1 MAPALQTNAPMIP
14 GTHAMDKPVEQPKG
28 LTRLQLILLAAGGV
42 LLLAIAVSIPA
53 MLRWSRADRAVNAE
67 RLNFGVVKRGDLDR
81 DISGQGRIVAALH
94 PTLFAPVAGIV
105 SLSVK
110 AGTEVK
116 QGQPLARIDSPE
128 LVSRRVQERST
139 LQALQSDLGRQEIA
153 ARQAAQ
159 RAKQTADI
167 LAMRLAAA
175 ERAMTRAQELS
186 QQGLINR
193 VDFERAKDELELARL
208 EAGSASQTAQFERE
222 SLSFEVQN
230 RRLQVARQQSIVL
243 ETERQVKQLEIA
255 APFDGMVANVN
266 VQDRDAVAANA
277 PVMTVVNLSQFE
289 VEFDVAENYASDLLP
304 GTPAEIQ
311 YEGKPYPG
319 KVTAVSP
326 EIRDSQVRGTVVFDG
341 ATPAGL
347 RQSQRVSVR
356 LLLERKASVLKAPRG
371 PFVEAGGGRTAYVIE
386 DGVAT
391 KREIQ
396 VGSMSVSEVEI
407 VRGLAEG
414 DQIVVS
420 DTSQFEGARTVL
432 IRY

>member
-1 MAPALQTNAPMIP
+1 MIP
-14 GTHAMDKPVEQPKG
+14 GTHAMDKPVEQSKG
-28 LTRLQLILLAAGGV
+28 LSRLQIVLMVVGGALV
-42 LLLAIAVSIPA
+42 LAIALSVPA
-53 MLRWSRADRAVNAE
+53 LLRWARAERAVDAA
-67 RLNFGVVKRGDLDR
+67 RLNFGTVKRGDLDR
-81 DISGQGRIVAALH
+81 DVSGQGRVVAALH
-94 PTLFAPVAGIV
+94 PTLFTPVAGIV

-116 QGQPLARIDSPE
+116 KGQLLARVESPE
-128 LVSRRVQERST
+128 LMSRRVQERST

-159 RAKQTADI
+159 RAKQTADV

-186 QQGLINR
+186 QQGLLNR
-193 VDFERAKDELELARL
+193 VDFERAKDDLELARL
-208 EAGSASQTAQFERE
+208 EAGNATQTAQFERE
-222 SLSFEVQN
+222 SLTFEVQN
-230 RRLQVARQQSIVL
+230 KRLQVARQQSIVL
-243 ETERQVKQLEIA
+243 EAERQVGQLEMT
-255 APFDGMVANVN
+255 APFDGMVATVN
-266 VQDRDAVAANA
+266 VQDRDALPANA

-289 VEFDVAENYASDLLP
+289 VEFDVAENYASDLIP
-304 GTPAEIQ
+304 GTAAEID

-319 KVTAVSP
+319 KVTTVSP

-341 ATPAGL
+341 ATPPGL

-356 LLLERKASVLKAPRG
+356 LLLERKTNVLKAPRG
-371 PFVEAGGGRTAYVIE
+371 PFVESGGGRTAYVVE
-386 DGVAT
+386 DGIAT

-407 VRGLAEG
+407 VRGVREG
-414 DQIVVS
+414 DQLVLS

-432 IRY
+432 IRR

>member
-1 MAPALQTNAPMIP
+1 MIP
-14 GTHAMDKPVEQPKG
+14 GTHAMDKAVERPKG
-28 LTRLQLILLAAGGV
+28 LTRLQLVLLAIGGV
-42 LLLAIAVSIPA
+42 LVLAIAISIPA
-53 MLRWSRADRAVNAE
+53 LLRWSRADRAVDAA

-81 DISGQGRIVAALH
+81 DVSGQGRIVAALH

-116 QGQPLARIDSPE
+116 KGQLLARVDSPE
-128 LVSRRVQERST
+128 LRSRLVQERST

-153 ARQAAQ
+153 ARQGAQ
-159 RAKQTADI
+159 RAKQTADT

-186 QQGLINR
+186 QQGLLNR
-193 VDFERAKDELELARL
+193 VDFERAKDDLELARL
-208 EAGSASQTAQFERE
+208 EAENARQTAQFERE
-222 SLSFEVQN
+222 SLTFEVQN
-230 RRLQVARQQSIVL
+230 RRLQVARQQSVVL
-243 ETERQVKQLEIA
+243 ETERQVHQLEMA
-255 APFDGMVANVN
+255 APFDGMVANVD
-266 VQDRDAVAANA
+266 VQDRDAVPANA

-341 ATPAGL
+341 PTPAGL

-356 LLLERKASVLKAPRG
+356 LLLERKANVLKAPRG
-371 PFVEAGGGRTAYVIE
+371 PFVESGGGRTAYVIE
-386 DGVAT
+386 DGIAT

-396 VGSMSVSEVEI
+396 VGSMSVSEVEV
-407 VRGLAEG
+407 VRGLSEG

>member
-1 MAPALQTNAPMIP
+1 MIQ

-28 LTRLQLILLAAGGV
+28 LSRPQLILIAAGGV
-42 LLLAIAVSIPA
+42 ILLAVAFSIPA
-53 MLRWSRADRAVNAE
+53 ILRWSRADLAVDAT

-81 DISGQGRIVAALH
+81 DVSGQGRVVAALH
-94 PTLFAPVAGIV
+94 PTLFTPVAGIV
-105 SLSVK
+105 TLGVK

-116 QGQPLARIDSPE
+116 KGQLLARVESPE
-128 LVSRRVQERST
+128 LMSRRVQERST
-139 LQALQSDLGRQEIA
+139 LAALQSDLGRQEIA

-159 RAKQTADI
+159 RAKQTADV
-167 LAMRLAAA
+167 LGMRLAAA
-175 ERAMTRAQELS
+175 ERAMTRAEELS

-208 EAGSASQTAQFERE
+208 EAASATQTAQFERE
-222 SLSFEVQN
+222 SLTFEVQN
-230 RRLQVARQQSIVL
+230 RRLQVARQESVVL
-243 ETERQVKQLEIA
+243 ETERQVKQLEMT
-255 APFDGMVANVN
+255 APFDGMVATVN

-304 GTPAEIQ
+304 GTAAEIQ
-311 YEGKPYPG
+311 YEGRPYPG

-341 ATPAGL
+341 DTPAGL

-356 LLLERKASVLKAPRG
+356 LLLERKTNVLKVPRG
-371 PFVEAGGGRTAYVIE
+371 PFVESGGGRTAYVVE

-407 VRGLAEG
+407 VRGLSEG
-414 DQIVVS
+414 DQLVVS
-420 DTSQFEGARTVL
+420 DTSQFQGARTVL
-432 IRY
+432 IRH

>member
-1 MAPALQTNAPMIP
+1 MIP
-14 GTHAMDKPVEQPKG
+14 GTQAMDKPVERTKG
-28 LTRLQLILLAAGGV
+28 LSRLQLILMAAGAV
-42 LLLAIAVSIPA
+42 LLLAIAIATPA
-53 MLRWSRADRAVNAE
+53 LIRWARADRAVDAA

-81 DISGQGRIVAALH
+81 DVSGQGRIVAALH
-94 PTLFAPVAGIV
+94 PTLFSPVAGIV

-116 QGQPLARIDSPE
+116 KGQLLARVDSPE
-128 LVSRRVQERST
+128 LMSRRVQERST
-139 LQALQSDLGRQEIA
+139 LQALRSDLGRQEIA

-186 QQGLINR
+186 AQGLINR

-208 EAGSASQTAQFERE
+208 EATSATQTAQFERE
-222 SLSFEVQN
+222 SLTFEVQN
-230 RRLQVARQQSIVL
+230 RRLQVARQQSVVL
-243 ETERQVKQLEIA
+243 ETERQVRQLEIA

-266 VQDRDAVAANA
+266 VQDRDAVPANA
-277 PVMTVVNLSQFE
+277 PVMTVVNLAAFE

-304 GTPAEIQ
+304 GTAAEIQ

-341 ATPAGL
+341 KSPEGL

-356 LLLERKASVLKAPRG
+356 LLLERKANVLKAPRG
-371 PFVEAGGGRTAYVIE
+371 PFVEAGGGRTAYVVE

-414 DQIVVS
+414 DQLVVS

>member
-1 MAPALQTNAPMIP
+1 MIP
-14 GTHAMDKPVEQPKG
+14 GTHAMDKPVERTKG
-28 LTRLQLILLAAGGV
+28 LSRRQLILLVAAG
-42 LLLAIAVSIPA
+42 AILVAVALSIPA
-53 MLRWSRADRAVNAE
+53 MLRWARADRAVDSA

-81 DISGQGRIVAALH
+81 DVSGQGRIVAALH
-94 PTLFAPVAGIV
+94 PTLFTPVSGIV

-116 QGQPLARIDSPE
+116 KGQLLARVDSPE

-208 EAGSASQTAQFERE
+208 EAESAKQTAQFERE
-222 SLSFEVQN
+222 SLTFEVQN
-230 RRLQVARQQSIVL
+230 RRLQVARQQSVVL
-243 ETERQVKQLEIA
+243 ETERQVQQLQIA

-266 VQDRDAVAANA
+266 IQDRDAVPANA
-277 PVMTVVNLSQFE
+277 PVMTVVNLAAFE

-341 ATPAGL
+341 KSPEGL

-356 LLLERKASVLKAPRG
+356 LLLERKTNVLKAPRG
-371 PFVEAGGGRTAYVIE
+371 PFVESGGGRTAYVVE
-386 DGVAT
+386 DGIAT

-407 VRGLAEG
+407 VRGLQEG
-414 DQIVVS
+414 DQLVIS

-432 IRY
+432 IRH

>member
-1 MAPALQTNAPMIP
+1 MIP
-14 GTHAMDKPVEQPKG
+14 GTSAMDKPVEQPKG
-28 LTRLQLILLAAGGV
+28 LSRRQVILMAAGGV
-42 LLLAIAVSIPA
+42 LVLAILFSIPA
-53 MLRWSRADRAVNAE
+53 ILRWSRAERAVDGA
-67 RLNFGVVKRGDLDR
+67 RLNFGVVTRGDLDR
-81 DISGQGRIVAALH
+81 DVSGQGRIVAALH
-94 PTLFAPVAGIV
+94 PTLFTPVAGIV
-105 SLSVK
+105 TLSVK

-116 QGQPLARIDSPE
+116 KGQVLARIESPE
-128 LVSRRVQERST
+128 LMSRRVQERST
-139 LQALQSDLGRQEIA
+139 LQALESDLGRQEIA
-153 ARQAAQ
+153 SRQAAQ

-186 QQGLINR
+186 SQGLINR
-193 VDFERAKDELELARL
+193 VDFERAKDDLELARL
-208 EAGSASQTAQFERE
+208 EATSATQTAQFERE
-222 SLSFEVQN
+222 SLTFEVQN
-230 RRLQVARQQSIVL
+230 RRLQVARQESIVL
-243 ETERQVKQLEIA
+243 ETERQVKQLEMA

-277 PVMTVVNLSQFE
+277 PVMTVVNLSAFE

-341 ATPAGL
+341 RTPDGL

-356 LLLERKASVLKAPRG
+356 LLLERKTNVLKAPRG
-371 PFVEAGGGRTAYVIE
+371 PFVESGGGRIAYVLE
-386 DGVAT
+386 DGIAV

-407 VRGLAEG
+407 VRGVKEG
-414 DQIVVS
+414 EQLVVS
-420 DTSQFEGARTVL
+420 DTSVFDSAKTVL
-432 IRY
+432 IRR

>member
-1 MAPALQTNAPMIP
+1 
-14 GTHAMDKPVEQPKG
+14 VKG
-28 LTRLQLILLAAGGV
+28 LSRRQLVLLIAAGV
-42 LLLAIAVSIPA
+42 LLLAIAFSVPA
-53 MLRWSRADRAVNAE
+53 MLRWARADRAVDAA

-81 DISGQGRIVAALH
+81 DVSGQGRIVAALH
-94 PTLFAPVAGIV
+94 PTLFSPVAGIV

-116 QGQPLARIDSPE
+116 KGQLLARVDSPE
-128 LVSRRVQERST
+128 LKSRLVQERST

-159 RAKQTADI
+159 RAKQTSEI
-167 LAMRLAAA
+167 LAMRRAAA

-208 EAGSASQTAQFERE
+208 EAESAGQTAQFERE
-222 SLSFEVQN
+222 TLTFEVQN
-230 RRLQVARQQSIVL
+230 RRLQVARQQSVVL
-243 ETERQVKQLEIA
+243 ETERQVRQLEIA

-266 VQDRDAVAANA
+266 VQDRDAVPANA
-277 PVMTVVNLSQFE
+277 PVMTVVNLAQFE

-311 YEGKPYPG
+311 YEGRPHPG

-326 EIRDSQVRGTVVFDG
+326 EIRDSQVRGTVAFDG
-341 ATPAGL
+341 PTPEGL

-356 LLLERKASVLKAPRG
+356 LLLERKANVLKAPRG
-371 PFVEAGGGRTAYVIE
+371 PFVESGGGRTAYVVE
-386 DGVAT
+386 DGIAT

-414 DQIVVS
+414 DQLVVS

>member
-1 MAPALQTNAPMIP
+1 MIQ

-28 LTRLQLILLAAGGV
+28 LSRPQLILIAAGGV
-42 LLLAIAVSIPA
+42 LLLAVAFSIPA
-53 MLRWSRADRAVNAE
+53 ILRWSRADLAVDAT

-81 DISGQGRIVAALH
+81 DVSGQGRVVAALH
-94 PTLFAPVAGIV
+94 PTLFTPVAGIV
-105 SLSVK
+105 TLGVK

-116 QGQPLARIDSPE
+116 KGQLLARVESPE
-128 LVSRRVQERST
+128 LMSRRVQERST
-139 LQALQSDLGRQEIA
+139 LAALQSDLGRQEIA

-159 RAKQTADI
+159 RAKQTADV
-167 LAMRLAAA
+167 LGMRLAAA
-175 ERAMTRAQELS
+175 ERAMTRAEELS

-208 EAGSASQTAQFERE
+208 EAASATQTAQFERE
-222 SLSFEVQN
+222 SLTFEVQN
-230 RRLQVARQQSIVL
+230 RRLQVARQESVVL
-243 ETERQVKQLEIA
+243 ETERQVKQLEMT
-255 APFDGMVANVN
+255 APFDGMVATVN

-304 GTPAEIQ
+304 GTAAEIQ
-311 YEGKPYPG
+311 YEGRPYPG

-341 ATPAGL
+341 DTPAGL

-356 LLLERKASVLKAPRG
+356 LLLERKTNVLKVPRG
-371 PFVEAGGGRTAYVIE
+371 PFVESGGGRTAYVVE

-407 VRGLAEG
+407 VRGLSEG
-414 DQIVVS
+414 DQLVVS
-420 DTSQFEGARTVL
+420 DTSQFQGARTVL
-432 IRY
+432 IRH

>member
-1 MAPALQTNAPMIP
+1 MIP
-14 GTHAMDKPVEQPKG
+14 GTQAMDKPVERAKG
-28 LTRLQLILLAAGGV
+28 LSRRQVILLIAASV
-42 LLLAIAVSIPA
+42 LLLAIAFSVPA
-53 MLRWSRADRAVNAE
+53 MLRWARADRAVDAA

-81 DISGQGRIVAALH
+81 DVSGQGRIVAALH
-94 PTLFAPVAGIV
+94 PTLFSPVAGIV

-116 QGQPLARIDSPE
+116 KGQLLARVDSPE
-128 LVSRRVQERST
+128 LKSRLVQERST
-139 LQALQSDLGRQEIA
+139 LEALRSDLGRQEIA

-159 RAKQTADI
+159 RAKQTAEI

-208 EAGSASQTAQFERE
+208 EAESAGQTAQFERE
-222 SLSFEVQN
+222 TLAFEVEN
-230 RRLQVARQQSIVL
+230 RRLQVARQQSVVV
-243 ETERQVKQLEIA
+243 ETERQVRQLEIA

-266 VQDRDAVAANA
+266 VQDRDAVPANA
-277 PVMTVVNLSQFE
+277 PVMTVVNLAQFE

-311 YEGKPYPG
+311 YEGRPYPG
-319 KVTAVSP
+319 RVTAVSP

-341 ATPAGL
+341 PTPEGL

-356 LLLERKASVLKAPRG
+356 LLLERKTDVLKAPRG
-371 PFVEAGGGRTAYVIE
+371 PFVEAGGGRTAYVVE

-407 VRGLAEG
+407 VRGLSEG
-414 DQIVVS
+414 DQLVVS

>member
-1 MAPALQTNAPMIP
+1 MIQ

-28 LTRLQLILLAAGGV
+28 LSRPQLILLVAGGV
-42 LLLAIAVSIPA
+42 VLLAIALSIPA
-53 MLRWSRADRAVNAE
+53 ILRWSRAERAVDAA
-67 RLNFGVVKRGDLDR
+67 RLNFGTVKRGDLDR
-81 DISGQGRIVAALH
+81 DVSGQGRVVAALH
-94 PTLFAPVAGIV
+94 PTLFSPVAGIV

-116 QGQPLARIDSPE
+116 KGQLLARVESPE
-128 LVSRRVQERST
+128 LMSRRVQERST

-159 RAKQTADI
+159 RAKQTADV

-193 VDFERAKDELELARL
+193 VDFERTKDELELARL
-208 EAGSASQTAQFERE
+208 EATNAAQTAQFERE
-222 SLSFEVQN
+222 SLTFEVQN
-230 RRLQVARQQSIVL
+230 RRLQVTRQESVVL
-243 ETERQVKQLEIA
+243 ETERQVKQLEIT
-255 APFDGMVANVN
+255 APFDGMVATVN
-266 VQDRDAVAANA
+266 VQDRDAVTANA

-304 GTPAEIQ
+304 GTAAEIQ

-341 ATPAGL
+341 DTPAGL

-356 LLLERKASVLKAPRG
+356 LLLERKTNVLKAPRG
-371 PFVEAGGGRTAYVIE
+371 PFVESGGGRTAYVID

-414 DQIVVS
+414 DQLVLS
-420 DTSQFEGARTVL
+420 DTSQFQGARTVL
-432 IRY
+432 IRH

>member
-1 MAPALQTNAPMIP
+1 MIP
-14 GTHAMDKPVEQPKG
+14 GTHAMDKPVERAKG
-28 LTRLQLILLAAGGV
+28 LTRLQLVLLAAGGV
-42 LLLAIAVSIPA
+42 LVLALAFSIPA
-53 MLRWSRADRAVNAE
+53 MLRWSRADRAVNAA

-81 DISGQGRIVAALH
+81 DVSGQGRIVAALH

-105 SLSVK
+105 TLSVK

-116 QGQPLARIDSPE
+116 KGQLLARIDSPE

-159 RAKQTADI
+159 RAKQAADV

-193 VDFERAKDELELARL
+193 VDFERTKDDLELARL
-208 EAGSASQTAQFERE
+208 EAENAKQTAQFERE
-222 SLSFEVQN
+222 SLGFEVQN
-230 RRLQVARQQSIVL
+230 RRLQVARQQSVVL

-255 APFDGMVANVN
+255 APFDGMVANVD

-304 GTPAEIQ
+304 GTAAEIQ

-341 ATPAGL
+341 AMPPGL

-356 LLLERKASVLKAPRG
+356 LLLERKPNVLKAPRG
-371 PFVEAGGGRTAYVIE
+371 PFVEAGGGRTAYVVE

-396 VGSMSVSEVEI
+396 VGSMSVSEVEV

>member
-1 MAPALQTNAPMIP
+1 MIQ
-14 GTHAMDKPVEQPKG
+14 GTHAMDKPVERPKG
-28 LTRLQLILLAAGGV
+28 LSRLQLILLVAFGA
-42 LLLAIAVSIPA
+42 LLLAIAFSIPA
-53 MLRWSRADRAVNAE
+53 LLRWSRADRAVDAA
-67 RLNFGVVKRGDLDR
+67 RINFGVVKRGDLDR
-81 DISGQGRIVAALH
+81 DVSGQGRIVAALH

-105 SLSVK
+105 TLQVK

-116 QGQPLARIDSPE
+116 KGQVLARVDSPE
-128 LVSRRVQERST
+128 LMSRRVQERST

-159 RAKQTADI
+159 RAKQTADV

-186 QQGLINR
+186 QQGLLNR
-193 VDFERAKDELELARL
+193 VDFERAKDDLELARL
-208 EAGSASQTAQFERE
+208 EAENAKQTAQFERE
-222 SLSFEVQN
+222 TLTFEVQN
-230 RRLQVARQQSIVL
+230 RRLQVARQQSVVL
-243 ETERQVKQLEIA
+243 ETERQVQQLEIA
-255 APFDGMVANVN
+255 APFDGMVANVD
-266 VQDRDAVAANA
+266 VQDRDAVPANA
-277 PVMTVVNLSQFE
+277 PVMTVVNLAQFE

-311 YEGKPYPG
+311 YEGRPYPG

-341 ATPAGL
+341 ETPAGL

-356 LLLERKASVLKAPRG
+356 LLLERKADVLKAPRG
-371 PFVEAGGGRTAYVIE
+371 PFVESGGGRTAYVVE

-396 VGSMSVSEVEI
+396 VGSMSVSEVEV
-407 VRGLAEG
+407 VRGLSEG

>member
-1 MAPALQTNAPMIP
+1 MAPALQINAPMIP
-14 GTHAMDKPVEQPKG
+14 GTQAMDKPVEQPKG
-28 LTRLQLILLAAGGV
+28 LSRLQLILLAAGGV
-42 LLLAIAVSIPA
+42 LLLAVAVSIPA
-53 MLRWSRADRAVNAE
+53 MLRWSRADRAVNAA

-94 PTLFAPVAGIV
+94 PTLFAPAAGIV

-175 ERAMTRAQELS
+175 ERAMTRAHELS

-208 EAGSASQTAQFERE
+208 EAGSAAQTTQFERE

-356 LLLERKASVLKAPRG
+356 LLLERKANVLKAPRG

>member
-1 MAPALQTNAPMIP
+1 MIP
-14 GTHAMDKPVEQPKG
+14 GTHAMDKPVERPKG
-28 LTRLQLILLAAGGV
+28 LSRLQLVLLAVGGV
-42 LLLAIAVSIPA
+42 LVLAIAVSIPA
-53 MLRWSRADRAVNAE
+53 MLRWSRAERAVNAA
-67 RLNFGVVKRGDLDR
+67 RLNFGVIKRGDLDR
-81 DISGQGRIVAALH
+81 DVSGQGRIVAALH

-105 SLSVK
+105 TLQVK
-110 AGTEVK
+110 AGTAVK
-116 QGQPLARIDSPE
+116 KGQLLARIDSPE

-159 RAKQTADI
+159 RAKQTSDV

-186 QQGLINR
+186 QQGLLNR
-193 VDFERAKDELELARL
+193 VDFERAKDDLELARL
-208 EAGSASQTAQFERE
+208 EAENAKQTAQFERE
-222 SLSFEVQN
+222 SLGFEVEN
-230 RRLQVARQQSIVL
+230 RRLQVARQQSVVL

-255 APFDGMVANVN
+255 APFDGMVANVD
-266 VQDRDAVAANA
+266 VQDRDAIAANA

-304 GTPAEIQ
+304 GTAAEIQ

-319 KVTAVSP
+319 KVAAVSP

-341 ATPAGL
+341 QTPAGL

-356 LLLERKASVLKAPRG
+356 LLLERKSNVLKAPRG

-386 DGVAT
+386 DGIAT

-407 VRGLAEG
+407 VRGLSEG

>member
-1 MAPALQTNAPMIP
+1 MIP
-14 GTHAMDKPVEQPKG
+14 GTHAMDKPVEQAKG
-28 LTRLQLILLAAGGV
+28 LSRLQLILLGVGGA
-42 LLLAIAVSIPA
+42 LLLAIAFSIPA
-53 MLRWSRADRAVNAE
+53 ILRWSRAERAVDAA
-67 RLNFGVVKRGDLDR
+67 RLNFGAVKRGDLDR
-81 DISGQGRIVAALH
+81 DVSGQGRIVAALH
-94 PTLFAPVAGIV
+94 PTLFSPAAGIV

-116 QGQPLARIDSPE
+116 KGQLLARVDSPE
-128 LVSRRVQERST
+128 LMSRRVQERST

-175 ERAMTRAQELS
+175 ERAMTRASELS
-186 QQGLINR
+186 AQGLINR

-208 EAGSASQTAQFERE
+208 EAASAGQTAQFERE
-222 SLSFEVQN
+222 SLTFEVQN
-230 RRLQVARQQSIVL
+230 RRQQVARQQSVVL
-243 ETERQVKQLEIA
+243 EAERQVQQLQIA

-266 VQDRDAVAANA
+266 IQDRDAVPANA
-277 PVMTVVNLSQFE
+277 PVMTVVNLAQFE

-304 GTPAEIQ
+304 GTAAEIQ

-326 EIRDSQVRGTVVFDG
+326 EIRDSQVRGTVAFDG
-341 ATPAGL
+341 QTPPGL

-356 LLLERKASVLKAPRG
+356 LLLERKTNVLKAPRG
-371 PFVEAGGGRTAYVIE
+371 PFVESGGGRTAYVVE
-386 DGVAT
+386 DGIAT

-414 DQIVVS
+414 DQLVIS

>member
-1 MAPALQTNAPMIP
+1 MIP

-28 LTRLQLILLAAGGV
+28 LSRLQLILLGAGG
-42 LLLAIAVSIPA
+42 LLIVAIAVSVPA
-53 MLRWSRADRAVNAE
+53 ILRWSRADRAVNAS

-81 DISGQGRIVAALH
+81 DVSGQGRIVAALH

-116 QGQPLARIDSPE
+116 KGQPLARVESPE
-128 LVSRRVQERST
+128 LMSRRVQERST

-153 ARQAAQ
+153 ARQGAQ

-186 QQGLINR
+186 AQGLINR

-208 EAGSASQTAQFERE
+208 EATSAQQTAQFERE
-222 SLSFEVQN
+222 TLTFEVQN
-230 RRLQVARQQSIVL
+230 RRLQVARQQSVVL

-255 APFDGMVANVN
+255 APFDGMVANVD
-266 VQDRDAVAANA
+266 VQDRDAVPANA
-277 PVMTVVNLSQFE
+277 PLMTVVNLAQFE

-341 ATPAGL
+341 QTPAGL

-356 LLLERKASVLKAPRG
+356 LLLERKTNVLKAPRG

-386 DGVAT
+386 DGIAT

-407 VRGLAEG
+407 VRGLSEG

>member
-1 MAPALQTNAPMIP
+1 MAPALQSNAPMIP
-14 GTHAMDKPVEQPKG
+14 GTQAMDKPVEQPKG
-28 LTRLQLILLAAGGV
+28 LSRLQLILLAAGGV

-53 MLRWSRADRAVNAE
+53 MLRWSRADRAVNAA

-193 VDFERAKDELELARL
+193 VDFERARDELELARL
-208 EAGSASQTAQFERE
+208 EAGSAAQTAQFERE

-356 LLLERKASVLKAPRG
+356 LLLERKSNVLKAPRG